1 MKPLL
6 PIDYDFILNR
16 LETDF
21 KAQSGSHWFITGAT
35 GLFGKWF
42 LETLL
47 ESNKKFNTKFRITA
61 LSRDP
66 ERFKITMPHLGNHQD
81 LQWIRGDVSSFVF
94 PKEPMDFMI
103 HAAAEIQNSNTDVP
117 SKVFEQQLEA
127 TKHFIE
133 FCQVNSKAKVLFT
146 SSGAVYGQIPSDMTH
161 VPETY
166 LGAPDVSK
174 HNAAYGEAKRV
185 SELLFHCAKLEFD
198 LDFKISRTFAVL
210 GAHLPLDSH
219 FAIGNF
225 IGQAMQQKPIQILS
239 DGTPTRSYLYMAEHT
254 VWLFK
259 ILFHGESTRAYN
271 VGSDNSRSIL
281 ETAQAV
287 SREFQ
292 DFSIEVAQPPQ
303 PNKTISR
310 YVPSIERIKTELGLN
325 IEIPLQEAIKRTLHW
340 WQTI

>member
-1 MKPLL
+1 MKQLL
-6 PIDYDFILNR
+6 PVDYDFMLDR

-21 KAQSGSHWFITGAT
+21 KAQSGTHWFITGAT

-66 ERFKITMPHLGNHQD
+66 QQFKTTMPHLGNHQD
-81 LQWIRGDVSSFVF
+81 LQWIQGDASSFVF
-94 PKEPMDFMI
+94 PKEPIDFMI
-103 HAAAEIQNSNTDVP
+103 HAAAEVQNTSANVAG
-117 SKVFEQQLEA
+117 KVFKQQLEA

-133 FCQVNSKAKVLFT
+133 LCQVNPKAKVLFT

-185 SELLFHCAKLEFD
+185 SELLFHSAKLEFD

-225 IGQAMQQKPIQILS
+225 IRQAMQQQPIQILG

-259 ILFHGESTRAYN
+259 ILFHGASTRAYN
-271 VGSDNSRSIL
+271 VGSDDSHSIL

-287 SREFQ
+287 SAEFQ
-292 DFSIEVAQPPQ
+292 GSSIKVAQSQ
-303 PNKTISR
+303 PDKTISR
-310 YVPSIERIKTELGLN
+310 YVPKIDRIRNELGLQV
-325 IEIPLQEAIKRTLHW
+325 EISLQDSIKRTIDW